1 MNGIVYPVI
10 LSGGTGTR
18 LWPLS
23 RAFYPKQLLALNSDQ
38 SMLQN
43 TVQRVTGERF
53 APPLIIC
60 NEEHRFI
67 IAQQLGELNIE
78 PWKIVLE
85 PVGRNTAPA
94 AAVAALLLA
103 EKAPDAMM
111 LLLPSDHVIQDVSQ
125 FHMAMETALSAA
137 ESGALVAFG
146 IPPTKAET
154 EYGYIRRGINYEG
167 VDGCFRVDSYV
178 EKPDLELAKK
188 YVKTG
193 DYDWNSGMFLFPI
206 MDYLEEL
213 EHFKPEMLK
222 SCRGAVAD
230 AEEDMNFLRLNGKA
244 FSRIESVSIDCAVME
259 KTEKAA
265 VVPVEMGWS
274 DIGSWS
280 ALWDIGIKDDQG
292 NVIIGDVIAHGT
304 KDSYIRTD
312 GSLVVVLGA
321 DNVVVTVTDDV
332 VLVAAKDK
340 TREVKKVVDELK
352 SAGRTEYAEHSKV
365 YRPWGYYQSVD
376 AGKRFQVKRLSIN
389 PGAKLSIQMHHH
401 RAEHWIVVSGT
412 ARVTRGDE
420 TFLLSENESTYIPLG
435 MKHSLENP
443 GKVPLNIIEVQ
454 SGEYL
459 GEDDIVRF
467 EDRYGRAPQ
476 RKAKD

>member
-23 RAFYPKQLLALNSDQ
+23 RALYPKQLLALNSDQ

-78 PWKIVLE
+78 PWNIVLE

-103 EKAPDAMM
+103 EKTPDAMM
-111 LLLPSDHVIQDVSQ
+111 LLLPSDHVIQDFTQ
-125 FHMAMETALSAA
+125 FHMAMEIALSAA
-137 ESGALVAFG
+137 ECGALVAFG

-193 DYDWNSGMFLFPI
+193 NYDWNSGIFLFPI

-213 EHFKPEMLK
+213 ERFKPDILK
-222 SCRGAVAD
+222 SCRGAVED

-244 FSRIESVSIDCAVME
+244 FSKIESVSIDYAVME

-312 GSLVVVLGA
+312 GNLVVVLGA

-340 TREVKKVVDELK
+340 TQEVKKVVDELK

-420 TFLLSENESTYIPLG
+420 TFLLPENESTYIPLG